1 MWWNDHS
8 SISKK
13 QLDTVYTLN
22 WMGISM
28 PICFL
33 VGASYLMGVFSGLWV
48 RTRVR
53 GVMEAGQ
60 RCFNHRFHNPA
71 WLEPLNLR
79 GARISFTTTNAI
91 NDMDVLKREDT
102 LQLISRSNYALLYD
116 KNLKMALWCGFYLTS
131 GMVKVARHNHK
142 KHAFYTDRT
151 LPREIQV
158 KSMQLQRNAYD
169 KGHMAP
175 VASVATCVTTSFE
188 ASLASNFV
196 LQHKSLNRGIWKRL
210 ERISRCYVEC
220 DGFSTLDEL
229 FVANQRDENLSPLKR
244 RKGWAFSRCLA
255 ISTGVL
261 FRKEKNSLDCV
272 IQQNKS
278 ILPIPDE
285 LYMALWD
292 VHSHQHIAFII
303 PNDET
308 AAIKSART
316 KHLNEGQKSR
326 QTISMRKTRIQKL
339 GPIIKHIQNPFE
351 KIDLSDINRFRVT
364 LKELEDRIAL
374 SESVIAEKV
383 LSTTIAV
390 RGTGTINNTKHSKRN
405 ECILEYKTLPVELFP
420 LQKRRRACK
429 VSFTRAFFGVFL
441 PHERNSIIFREK
453 ISCLDKCGE

>member
-1 MWWNDHS
+1 MWWNNNS
-8 SISKK
+8 SINKR
-13 QLDTVYTLN
+13 QLDTVYTPN
-22 WMGISM
+22 WMVLSM

-33 VGASYLMGVFSGLWV
+33 VGASYFIGVFSGLWV

-53 GVMEAGQ
+53 RVMGAGQ
-60 RCFNHRFHNPA
+60 RCLNHRFHNPA
-71 WLEPLNLR
+71 WLEPSNLR
-79 GARISFTTTNAI
+79 GARISFKTTNAI
-91 NDMDVLKREDT
+91 NGMVVLKREDT

-142 KHAFYTDRT
+142 THAFYTDRT
-151 LPREIQV
+151 LPREFQV
-158 KSMQLQRNAYD
+158 KPMQLQRHAYD

-175 VASVATCVTTSFE
+175 IASVATCVTTSFE

-210 ERISRCYVEC
+210 ERISRCYVEG

-229 FVANQRDENLSPLKR
+229 FVANQYDENLSPLKR
-244 RKGWAFSRCLA
+244 RKGWVFSKCLA
-255 ISTGVL
+255 VSTGVL

-272 IQQNKS
+272 FQGNKS
-278 ILPIPDE
+278 IVPIPDE

-308 AAIKSART
+308 AAVKSVRT
-316 KHLNEGQKSR
+316 KHLNEGEKSR
-326 QTISMRKTRIQKL
+326 QFISMRKAKIQKL
-339 GPIIKHIQNPFE
+339 APMIKHIQNTFE
-351 KIDLSDINRFRVT
+351 KNELSDINRFRVT

-383 LSTTIAV
+383 LSTSCAV
-390 RGTGTINNTKHSKRN
+390 RGTGNINNTKHSKRN
-405 ECILEYKTLPVELFP
+405 ECILEYQTLPVELFP

-429 VSFTRAFFGVFL
+429 VSFARAFLGVL
-441 PHERNSIIFREK
+441 PREHKSIIFREK
-453 ISCLDKCGE
+453 IICLHKCNE